1 MHLFAGLSS
10 DHAVISDFAMG
21 LVDVTDDGSPALG
34 IMLVIKNDGEMLY
47 LDPIDPQCFKKIAD
61 VRKADSGTY
70 KWKLFP
76 NHPDMAVYVDGGKRA
91 VSDRDLTTSVNCE
104 PRTTV
109 LENSKAEASRQASEY
124 LRYGFFPILG
134 MFRKLM
140 TIHPNHSV
148 LVLFQLRDVPSYEHR
163 QDRPH

>member
-1 MHLFAGLSS
+1 
-10 DHAVISDFAMG
+10 
-21 LVDVTDDGSPALG
+21 
-34 IMLVIKNDGEMLY
+34 
-47 LDPIDPQCFKKIAD
+47 
-61 VRKADSGTY
+61 
-70 KWKLFP
+70 
-76 NHPDMAVYVDGGKRA
+76 MAVYVDCGKCA

-104 PRTTV
+104 PCTTV
-109 LENSKAEASRQASEY
+109 LENSKAEASRQALEY

-163 QDRPH
+163 QDCPH